1 MRFLNALRRQ
11 PLAQIVTVGNPVL
24 RMKADVVDPRTIA
37 SGGIRDLVDKL
48 ASQVQQSKG
57 FGLSAPQIGDSRQ
70 VFVMEVTKEMIELE
84 SNFRDVKKL
93 DMQQLA
99 LTAIANPRI
108 IKYGKQ
114 TTSHRESCLSIP
126 GYSAHVRRSH
136 AIQMEGLC
144 AITGEQLFVSLT
156 GWTARIVQ
164 HEVDHLNGLLYTDRM
179 DPQTLATNE
188 NALKFFHQ
196 MDIDSDGAKLINLSE

>member
-1 MRFLNALRRQ
+1 MNVSCNSF
-11 PLAQIVTVGNPVL
+11 
-24 RMKADVVDPRTIA
+24 
-37 SGGIRDLVDKL
+37 
-48 ASQVQQSKG
+48 QS
-57 FGLSAPQIGDSRQ
+57 L
-70 VFVMEVTKEMIELE
+70 
-84 SNFRDVKKL
+84 
-93 DMQQLA
+93 
-99 LTAIANPRI
+99 AIANPRI

-164 HEVDHLNGLLYTDRM
+164 HEVGSYT
-179 DPQTLATNE
+179 
-188 NALKFFHQ
+188 LKLVRKKDMKQ
-196 MDIDSDGAKLINLSE
+196 IILSSKNNNSVA